1 MFVPTK
7 EYPLIINESL
17 VKYFK
22 EDMGERFEKRLE
34 NGTLVIVPD
43 LISDMSG
50 SFLYSEDEVKYL
62 FEKYGEE
69 ETKNKVSRKDIYI
82 YEYNEVCTEIEQEW
96 AEREVYLNSLS
107 TEMLRQEFYK
117 SFEIKP
123 DDETMKKWVI
133 QKRES
138 AKLDEFYD
146 IVERYILWDYL
157 INPKIVIK
165 SLLQEDW
172 EQVKNGTV

>member
-1 MFVPTK
+1 MFIPTK

-17 VKYFK
+17 VEYFK
-22 EDMGERFEKRLE
+22 EDMGERFDKRLSK
-34 NGTLVIVPD
+34 GTIIIVPN
-43 LISDMSG
+43 IPANNG
-50 SFLYSEDEVKYL
+50 GYLYCENEVKYL

-69 ETKNKVSRKDIYI
+69 ETKNKVSRNEIYI
-82 YEYNEVCTEIEQEW
+82 YEYDEDYAEIE
-96 AEREVYLNSLS
+96 READEHVAYIDNLS
-107 TEMLRQEFYK
+107 NKELCQEFYK
-117 SFEIKP
+117 TFEIEP

-133 QKRES
+133 QKREL

-172 EQVKNGTV
+172 EKVKNGTV